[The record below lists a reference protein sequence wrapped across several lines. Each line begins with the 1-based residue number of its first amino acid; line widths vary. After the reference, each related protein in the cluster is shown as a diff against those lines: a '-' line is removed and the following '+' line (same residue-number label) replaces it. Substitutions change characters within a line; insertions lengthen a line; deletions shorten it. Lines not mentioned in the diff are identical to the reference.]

1 MSIYKQ
7 KIPQTIIRHPSRD
20 KELEKMPIDRV
31 KNLAI
36 ACFKIIETPTQKLFE
51 LFKEAYDSKTHDIKE
66 WVQLYKLA
74 RFEKMME
81 LKRTD
86 PNLFNL
92 KGRM

>member
-1 MSIYKQ
+1 MNYQLSL
-7 KIPQTIIRHPSRD
+7 IRHPSRD
-20 KELEKMPIDRV
+20 NELEKMPIDQV

-36 ACFKIIETPTQKLFE
+36 ACFKIIEMPTQKLFE
-51 LFKEAYDSKTHDIKE
+51 LFKEAHDSKTHSIKE
-66 WVQLYKLA
+66 WIQLYKLA

-92 KGRM
+92 KGKL